1 MVQEGSSMRK
11 SEVDT
16 EALLSAYQSGKTIKD
31 IAKEFSISPST
42 VNRIVRRE
50 GCVKNPSRAFDIKRL
65 EQLYI
70 GENLTAEQTAEA
82 MGVSVDTIYMNLTV
96 AGIKKSKD
104 KIRETYNATMENRYG
119 ETFKSVMTE
128 SFLRE
133 MYVEHNKSAAKIAEE
148 LGCSVPLVKKYLKLY
163 GIKKK

>member
-1 MVQEGSSMRK
+1 MRR
-11 SEVDT
+11 SEVDM
-16 EALLSAYQSGKTIKD
+16 EALLSAYRSGRKIKD

-50 GCVKNPSRAFDIKRL
+50 GCVKNPSNAFDVERL

-70 GENLTAEQTAEA
+70 GKNLTAEQTAEA
-82 MGVSVDTIYMNLTV
+82 MGVSVDTIYMNLAV

-104 KIRETYNATMENRYG
+104 KIRETYNATMEDRYG
-119 ETFKSVMTE
+119 ATFKSMMTE
-128 SFLRE
+128 EHLRE
-133 MYVEHNKSAAKIAEE
+133 LYVDQGKSAAKIATE
-148 LGCSVPLVKKYLKLY
+148 LGCSIPLVKKYLKLY

>member
-1 MVQEGSSMRK
+1 MRK

-16 EALLSAYQSGKTIKD
+16 EALLSAYQSGKKIKD

-42 VNRIVRRE
+42 VNRIIRRA
-50 GCVKNPSRAFDIKRL
+50 GCVKSPSNAFDAERL

-70 GENLTAEQTAEA
+70 GENLTVEQTADA
-82 MGVSVDTIYMNLTV
+82 MGVSVDTIYMNLAV

-104 KIRETYNATMENRYG
+104 KIRETYDATMEHRYG
-119 ETFKSVMTE
+119 ETFKSTMTE
-128 SFLRE
+128 PFLRE
-133 MYVEHNKSAAKIAEE
+133 MYVDRNKSAAKIASE